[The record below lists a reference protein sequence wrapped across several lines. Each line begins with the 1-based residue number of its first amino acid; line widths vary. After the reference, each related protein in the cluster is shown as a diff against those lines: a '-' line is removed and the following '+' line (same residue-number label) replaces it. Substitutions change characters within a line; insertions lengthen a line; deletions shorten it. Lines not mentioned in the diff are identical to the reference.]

1 MGVFKWI
8 GVLLAAVG
16 WLCGA
21 VLVAA
26 PLMSSFSGSPT
37 LLWLLFL
44 FCFSTG
50 VFTALSGM
58 GELSTGW
65 ILNISGIGL
74 LLLAL
79 ASGAL
84 MLAGALG
91 LGTGQAT
98 LTHWIMF
105 FGGIFIA
112 PTLMWGAAAVERLK
126 RGQNAS

>member
-8 GVLLAAVG
+8 GILLAAVG

-26 PLMSSFSGSPT
+26 PLMNNFSGSSG

-44 FCFSTG
+44 FCFPTG
-50 VFTALSGM
+50 LFTALSGM
-58 GELSTGW
+58 GELSTGSV
-65 ILNISGIGL
+65 LQVAGVGL

-91 LGTGQAT
+91 LGAGRAN

-105 FGGIFIA
+105 FGGIVLA
-112 PTLMWGAAAVERLK
+112 PTLLWGAGAVERLK
-126 RGQNAS
+126 RGENAS

>member
-1 MGVFKWI
+1 MNVFKWI
-8 GVLLAAVG
+8 GILLTAVG

-26 PLMSSFSGSPT
+26 PLMSGFTGSST

-44 FCFSTG
+44 FCFSIG

-58 GELSTGW
+58 GELSTAGV
-65 ILNISGIGL
+65 LQASGIGPM
-74 LLLAL
+74 LLAL

-84 MLAGALG
+84 LLGSGLG
-91 LGTGQAT
+91 LGRYSAT

-112 PTLMWGAAAVERLK
+112 PTLMWGAGAVERLK
-126 RGQNAS
+126 RGENAS